1 MTSLID
7 ALWSLETIAARS
19 QAAQTE
25 FLLAGP
31 LNKWLRGIRVRLTK
45 NPRIVLLTIP
55 EYSSRLSEALKIGSR
70 EIDGPHDLNVEDGII
85 LHVNLRGSI
94 ITLLEDPVVRIGGS
108 RVKLNVRDYSRSAEI
123 IQLRDYIIRLAPVTV
138 ESYLWGNESW

>member
-19 QAAQTE
+19 QAVQAE
-25 FLLAGP
+25 FLLSGP
-31 LNKWLRGIRVRLTK
+31 LNKWLRGIPVHLTE

-55 EYSSRLSEALKIGSR
+55 EYSGRLSEALKIGSS
-70 EIDGPHDLNVEDGII
+70 EVEGPHDLNVEDGIV

-94 ITLLEDPVVRIGGS
+94 ITLLEDPVVRIGNS
-108 RVKLNVRDYSRSAEI
+108 HVKLNVREYSKSAEMI
-123 IQLRDYIIRLAPVTV
+123 LLRDYIIRLAPITI
-138 ESYLWGNESW
+138 ESYLWGSGDW